1 MDYFIIRLFIFFSLP
16 YRYVFS
22 LCLFECMDI
31 KNIQEV
37 YIVDLLGVMLM
48 IGVLASRYHGSSRNR
63 CNRYLF
69 WLSVVITISCIT
81 DTIVNSLGVYE
92 ITAYRF
98 VAYIGY
104 FWLYFSM
111 MIIGP
116 LWVLIIEQHINQNPS
131 KLLKSL
137 INYISL
143 IGVAGLV
150 INLFIPVIFIIDS
163 SCKYYRGQYFWLY
176 IGYALFF
183 FFIGILVY
191 VRGIRHSGFKTF
203 FPVFQFF
210 FPIII
215 SLVLQLLFTEISI
228 IWSGCAVSVVL
239 MFINLQN
246 ENICIDKLTGLYNR
260 YYLDRFSHCFEKLGS
275 FCFMM
280 MDINGFKHINDK
292 YGHSEG
298 DNALLMVA
306 DAVRTCVGSSGSVI
320 RYSGDEF
327 IILLNTSESV
337 VADKCIEGIN
347 KNLENANKFSKHPY
361 DVSVS
366 IGYDFFDMKQI
377 ELDKLLEVI
386 EGKMHEEKRKY
397 YMAHDRRKNRVE

>member
-1 MDYFIIRLFIFFSLP
+1 
-16 YRYVFS
+16 
-22 LCLFECMDI
+22 MDI

-81 DTIVNSLGVYE
+81 DAIVNTLSVYE
-92 ITAYRF
+92 ISAYRF

-116 LWVLIIEQHINQNPS
+116 LWVLIIEQHMVPKTNTS
-131 KLLKSL
+131 KLLQSL

-143 IGVAGLV
+143 VGLAGLV
-150 INLFIPVIFIIDS
+150 INIFIPVIFTVDS
-163 SCKYYRGQYFWLY
+163 TCKYYRGQYFWLY

-183 FFIGILVY
+183 FFIGVLVY
-191 VRGIRHSGFKTF
+191 VRGHNLSGFKTF

-210 FPIII
+210 FPIFI
-215 SLVLQLLFTEISI
+215 SLVLQLFFTEISI
-228 IWSGCAVSVVL
+228 VWTGCAVSVVL
-239 MFINLQN
+239 MFISLQN

-275 FCFMM
+275 FCYMM

-306 DAVRTCVGSSGSVI
+306 DAVRSGVGSAGSII

-327 IILLNTSESV
+327 IILLNTSESD
-337 VADKCIEGIN
+337 VADKCIEDIN
-347 KNLENANKFSKHPY
+347 KNLENANKFSKRPY
-361 DVSVS
+361 EVSVS
-366 IGYDFFDMKQI
+366 IGYGFFDMKQI
-377 ELDKLLEVI
+377 GLDELLEVI
-386 EGKMHEEKRKY
+386 EGKMLEEKKKY
-397 YMAHDRRKNRVE
+397 YMAHDRRKNRVQN